1 VHDLGVTGL
10 GRVRGGH
17 DVPPGLVVWRG
28 AVCWWRGTVVLVAW
42 CWHRRADGVVL
53 VALPRRYGAQSLI
66 VKSFIG

>member
-1 VHDLGVTGL
+1 V
-10 GRVRGGH
+10 
-17 DVPPGLVVWRG
+17 LVAWHRG
-28 AVCWWRGTVVLVAW
+28 AGGVVLMAW